1 MHPAGR
7 SVDRSRVIMN
17 SSTNFPRLTLTV
29 VNLHDAFF
37 ASLSDTPVRENCP
50 ARYAVGRDGR
60 VVCVRGVLITLFYTL
75 SLER

>member
-1 MHPAGR
+1 MQPAGR

-17 SSTNFPRLTLTV
+17 SSTNFPRLTLTG

-50 ARYAVGRDGR
+50 AWCAVGHYGR
-60 VVCVRGVLITLFYTL
+60 VVCECGVLITLFYTL
-75 SLER
+75 SVER